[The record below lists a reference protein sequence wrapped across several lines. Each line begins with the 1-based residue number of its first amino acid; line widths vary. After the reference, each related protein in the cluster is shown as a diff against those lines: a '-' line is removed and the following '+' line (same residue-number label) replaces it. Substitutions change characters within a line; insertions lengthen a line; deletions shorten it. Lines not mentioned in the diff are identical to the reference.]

1 MLIIPAIDI
10 QGGCVVRL
18 TQGAYDKKVYSRD
31 PQKTA
36 KHWQRQGAELLHVV
50 DLDGAFSGTPRNLEM
65 VKKIIEAAGIPV
77 EFGGGVR
84 DLKTIKNLLQWGA
97 KRVVLGTKAIEDRA
111 FLKNACAKFKDGVI
125 VSIDAKNGSIMTKG
139 WKKTAAGKTSVAD
152 FVKTLID
159 MGQKEVIFTDIT
171 KDGTL
176 RGPSIQEIK
185 KLIAQT
191 KIKVIASGGV
201 SSLEDIR
208 KLSLLKNKGL
218 SGVIVGKALYEGRFT
233 LSEALKFA

>member
-31 PQKTA
+31 PEKTA
-36 KHWQRQGAELLHVV
+36 KHWQRQGAQLLHVV
-50 DLDGAFSGTPRNLEM
+50 DLDGAFSGAPVNLDAL
-65 VKKIIEAAGIPV
+65 KKIIKATGIPV

-84 DLKTIKNLLQWGA
+84 DIKTIQTLLQWGV
-97 KRVVLGTKAIEDRA
+97 KRVVLGTKAVENRA
-111 FLKNACAKFKDGVI
+111 FLKNACDKFKAKII
-125 VSIDAKNGSIMTKG
+125 VSVDAKNGSIMTKG
-139 WKKTAAGKTSVAD
+139 WKKAAGGKAGVAD
-152 FVKTLID
+152 FVKILIG

-176 RGPSIQEIK
+176 RGPNIQEIK

-191 KIKVIASGGV
+191 GIKVIASGGV

-233 LSEALKFA
+233 LSEALKLA